1 MLKII
6 LIAIFILLFIL
17 LFIMSGPIIK
27 WVLSAMSETKTKQ
40 SDNVGLMIGYI
51 ERLLILM
58 FIAFGEYTA
67 IGLVIASKSILRF
80 NDLKDDKPNNNL
92 EKIDKTSEYIL
103 LGTMLSLLIGVVLG
117 LILRNLL
124 LMK

>member
-6 LIAIFILLFIL
+6 LIAIFILLFI
-17 LFIMSGPIIK
+17 MSGPIIK
-27 WVLSAMSETKTKQ
+27 WILTAMSETKTKQ

-67 IGLVIASKSILRF
+67 IGLAIASKSILRF

-124 LMK
+124 LLK

>member
-6 LIAIFILLFIL
+6 LIAIFIL

>member
-1 MLKII
+1 MMLKII
-6 LIAIFILLFIL
+6 LIAIFILLFI
-17 LFIMSGPIIK
+17 MSGPIIK
-27 WVLSAMSETKTKQ
+27 WILTAMSETKTKQ

-103 LGTMLSLLIGVVLG
+103 LGTMLSLLIGVLLG

-124 LMK
+124 LLK

>member
-6 LIAIFILLFIL
+6 LIAIFIL

-103 LGTMLSLLIGVVLG
+103 LGTMLSLLIGVILG

>member
-6 LIAIFILLFIL
+6 LIAIFIL

-67 IGLVIASKSILRF
+67 IGLVVASKSILRF
-80 NDLKDDKPNNNL
+80 NDLKDDKPNYNL

>member
-1 MLKII
+1 MLKMI
-6 LIAIFILLFIL
+6 LISIFILIFIL
-17 LFIMSGPIIK
+17 SGPIIK
-27 WVLSAMSETKTKQ
+27 WILSAMSETKTKQ

-117 LILRNLL
+117 LILKNLL

>member
-6 LIAIFILLFIL
+6 LIAIFILLFI
-17 LFIMSGPIIK
+17 MSGPIIK
-27 WVLSAMSETKTKQ
+27 WILTAMSETMTKQ

>member
-1 MLKII
+1 MMLKMI
-6 LIAIFILLFIL
+6 LIGIFIL

-27 WVLSAMSETKTKQ
+27 WILTAMSETKTKQ

>member
-1 MLKII
+1 MLKMI
-6 LIAIFILLFIL
+6 LISIFILIFIL
-17 LFIMSGPIIK
+17 SGPIIK
-27 WVLSAMSETKTKQ
+27 WILTAMSETKTKQ

>member
-1 MLKII
+1 MMLKII
-6 LIAIFILLFIL
+6 LIAIFILLFI
-17 LFIMSGPIIK
+17 MSGPIIK
-27 WVLSAMSETKTKQ
+27 WILTAMSETKTKQ

-124 LMK
+124 LLK

>member
-1 MLKII
+1 MIKLG
-6 LIAIFILLFIL
+6 LIVAFVVLFIL
-17 LFIMSGPIIK
+17 SGPIIK
-27 WVLSAMSETKTKQ
+27 WILTAMSETKMKKT
-40 SDNVGLMIGYI
+40 DNVGLMVGYI

-58 FIAFGEYTA
+58 FITLGEYTA

-80 NDLKDDKPNNNL
+80 NDLKDDKPNHNF

-117 LILRNLL
+117 LILKNILI
-124 LMK
+124 MK

>member
-6 LIAIFILLFIL
+6 LISIFILIFIL
-17 LFIMSGPIIK
+17 SGPIIK
-27 WVLSAMSETKTKQ
+27 WILSAMSETKSKQ

>member
-6 LIAIFILLFIL
+6 LIAIFILLFI
-17 LFIMSGPIIK
+17 MSGPIIK
-27 WVLSAMSETKTKQ
+27 WILTAMSETKTKQ

>member
-1 MLKII
+1 MLKMI
-6 LIAIFILLFIL
+6 LIGIFIL

-27 WVLSAMSETKTKQ
+27 WILTAMSEIKTKQ

>member
-6 LIAIFILLFIL
+6 LIAIFILLFI
-17 LFIMSGPIIK
+17 MSGPIIK
-27 WVLSAMSETKTKQ
+27 WILTAMSETKTKQ

-92 EKIDKTSEYIL
+92 ESIDKTSEYIL

>member
-1 MLKII
+1 MLKMI
-6 LIAIFILLFIL
+6 LISIFILIFIL
-17 LFIMSGPIIK
+17 SGPIIK
-27 WVLSAMSETKTKQ
+27 WILSAMSETKTKQ

-58 FIAFGEYTA
+58 FIALGEYTA

-117 LILRNLL
+117 LILKNLL

>member
-1 MLKII
+1 MMLKMI
-6 LIAIFILLFIL
+6 LISIFILIFIL
-17 LFIMSGPIIK
+17 SGPIIK
-27 WVLSAMSETKTKQ
+27 WILSAMSETKTKQ

-117 LILRNLL
+117 LILKNLL

>member
-1 MLKII
+1 MMLKMI
-6 LIAIFILLFIL
+6 LISIFILIFIL
-17 LFIMSGPIIK
+17 SGPIIK
-27 WVLSAMSETKTKQ
+27 WILTAMSETKTKQ

>member
-1 MLKII
+1 MLKMI
-6 LIAIFILLFIL
+6 LIGIFIL

-27 WVLSAMSETKTKQ
+27 WILTAMSETKTKQ

>member
-6 LIAIFILLFIL
+6 LIAIFILLFI
-17 LFIMSGPIIK
+17 MSGPIIK
-27 WVLSAMSETKTKQ
+27 WILTAMSETKTKQ

-92 EKIDKTSEYIL
+92 ETIDKTSEYIL

>member
-1 MLKII
+1 MMLKII
-6 LIAIFILLFIL
+6 LIAIFILLFI
-17 LFIMSGPIIK
+17 MSGPIIK
-27 WVLSAMSETKTKQ
+27 WILTAMSETKTKQ

-67 IGLVIASKSILRF
+67 IGLAIASKSILRF

-124 LMK
+124 LLK

>member
-1 MLKII
+1 MMLKII
-6 LIAIFILLFIL
+6 LIAIFIL

>member
-6 LIAIFILLFIL
+6 LIAIFILLFI
-17 LFIMSGPIIK
+17 MSGPIIK
-27 WVLSAMSETKTKQ
+27 WILTAMSETKTKQ

-103 LGTMLSLLIGVVLG
+103 LGTMLSLLIGVLLG

-124 LMK
+124 LLK

>member
-6 LIAIFILLFIL
+6 LIAIFIL

-80 NDLKDDKPNNNL
+80 NDLKDDKPNYNL